1 MCSVPKHHQPPQG
14 AYFDTLT
21 VLYQNEKYWPHAV
34 FWQHI
39 LDLGYF
45 MFSKV
50 NILGKINIFRTCFVL
65 QKWIWSS
72 SLKKNTQCSNK
83 TIRVCGD
90 APTPLY
96 TNSHITYQQ
105 SSSSFHLEKYLF
117 TENDIYFSEQIFISL
132 NINLKLKSTLKGSF
146 TIFWFSVRSNILNS
160 NGVWYSWFCPEGPIN
175 ASNSKFLFFYFVPRD
190 LDSQRH
196 MGPRLAAQGTL
207 TSSAGDLDSQRHGKS
222 MALRVK
228 VPCAAS

>member
-1 MCSVPKHHQPPQG
+1 MNFWYIIHEIMGFQKKSEKSAMCTVPKPHQPPQG

-21 VLYQNEKYWPHAV
+21 VLYQNEKYWPQAV

-50 NILGKINIFRTCFVL
+50 NILGKIKIFRTCFVL

-132 NINLKLKSTLKGSF
+132 NINLKLKS
-146 TIFWFSVRSNILNS
+146 
-160 NGVWYSWFCPEGPIN
+160 
-175 ASNSKFLFFYFVPRD
+175 
-190 LDSQRH
+190 
-196 MGPRLAAQGTL
+196 
-207 TSSAGDLDSQRHGKS
+207 
-222 MALRVK
+222 ALRTK
-228 VPCAAS
+228 YLFYRTLH